1 MNKYASVIQILSLVG
16 ACLIA
21 IQPGALTAA
30 PPNSGHLLV
39 YRAAK
44 FGDRHALVL
53 SVDGKHVA
61 SLTKGQKYDAYLPA
75 GQHVLTAGVTPNKMG
90 VHPAQQTLLI
100 EAGRT
105 YSYTAALSGQN
116 LVLVK
121 NRKR

>member
-1 MNKYASVIQILSLVG
+1 MNKSASIIEILSLVG

-21 IQPGALTAA
+21 IQPVALNAA
-30 PPNSGHLLV
+30 PTNSGHLLV

-61 SLTKGQKYDAYLPA
+61 SLTKGQRYDAYLPT
-75 GQHVLTAGVTPNKMG
+75 GQHVLAAGVTPNKMG
-90 VHPAQQTLLI
+90 VHPAQETLI
-100 EAGRT
+100 VEAGRT

-116 LVLVK
+116 LVLV
-121 NRKR
+121 RK

>member
-1 MNKYASVIQILSLVG
+1 MNKSASIIKILSLVG
-16 ACLIA
+16 ACVIA
-21 IQPGALTAA
+21 IQPGVLTAA

-44 FGDRHALVL
+44 FGDRQALML

-90 VHPAQQTLLI
+90 AHPAQETLAV

-105 YSYTAALSGQN
+105 YSYTAALWGQN
-116 LVLVK
+116 LALV
-121 NRKR
+121 RK